1 MLLTIEADSC
11 HVEAA
16 IGTAVCTVIPFA
28 DGSEASA
35 SQSVMHSPGRWGIRS
50 HTSSCP
56 SADER
61 EVSRHH
67 SMRVI
72 PGARVPSSAI
82 VSSTIIPSSLVT

>member
-35 SQSVMHSPGRWGIRS
+35 SQSVMHSPDRGALGRTLARAHQPMKGRS
-50 HTSSCP
+50 
-56 SADER
+56 
-61 EVSRHH
+61 
-67 SMRVI
+67 RVTTRC
-72 PGARVPSSAI
+72 G
-82 VSSTIIPSSLVT
+82 